1 LFSNTVVFQDDVP
14 LEEQVRIFSQPLAEF
29 FKKAYPNISK
39 TDPMVYLATLLIGI
53 YLAKTH
59 PTPAV
64 LNVARHL
71 DQDLG
76 VGGIEEMAK
85 KFVSDTPNLQDRWP
99 SSHQGEYIPRMVQHP
114 HHQHLLLICSIEN
127 PVTAINEATH
137 FRSDSRIDRGH
148 FGKFA

>member
-1 LFSNTVVFQDDVP
+1 VWKSKELKRKELFERALSEMLPAAFQVSEKWKLFSNTVVFQDDVP

-59 PTPAV
+59 PIPAV

-76 VGGIEEMAK
+76 VGGIEELVK
-85 KFVSDTPNLQDRWP
+85 KFVSGTPNL
-99 SSHQGEYIPRMVQHP
+99 
-114 HHQHLLLICSIEN
+114 
-127 PVTAINEATH
+127 
-137 FRSDSRIDRGH
+137 
-148 FGKFA
+148 